1 MRLAVM
7 PRVRSLL
14 VLLVVSHT
22 AAADPPPLYEA
33 ELRLGYGV
41 TVAGSGGA
49 METRPT
55 PLSIAAT
62 GSVAISV
69 EPQLAAYGGVIAETL
84 DRNSVGATAGVRLTS
99 PTLPVRFAA
108 GGVYVFAPF
117 TLWGGQAS
125 VGACHRGGGLGLCGD
140 LQLTAYVAGTDL
152 APGHTVTQIQGVLG
166 MVFDAL

>member
-1 MRLAVM
+1 MRLAVI
-7 PRVRSLL
+7 PRVRSLILL
-14 VLLVVSHT
+14 VLVSHT
-22 AAADPPPLYEA
+22 AAADPPLYEA
-33 ELRLGYGV
+33 ELRLGYGIA
-41 TVAGSGGA
+41 VAGSGGA

-62 GSVAISV
+62 GSVAVSV
-69 EPQLAAYGGVIAETL
+69 EPQLAAYGGLVAETL
-84 DRNSVGATAGVRLTS
+84 DRNSVGATAGARLTS

-108 GGVYVFAPF
+108 GGVYVFAPY
-117 TLWGGQAS
+117 TLWGLQAS
-125 VGACHRGGGLGLCGD
+125 AGACHRGGGLGLCAD